1 MKSHLFGV
9 LLALGLLPAVT
20 IVFVQSGLVA
30 LPSMT
35 QTDKVKPVFITAAL
49 PFATKVS
56 LGLHHTCAVL
66 NTGAAKCW
74 GGNDYGQLGI
84 GTTTGISAPV
94 TVSGLGSGVASIAA
108 GWYHTC
114 ALTTGGGVKCWGD
127 NEYGQLGNSTTHDFS
142 TPVTV
147 SGLTSGVSAIAA
159 NGYYTCAIL
168 STGGVKCWGKNS
180 TGQLGNGTTDNSSI
194 PVNVYDLN
202 NGVAAIS
209 SSASHTCARLG
220 TGGIKCWGN
229 NEQGQ
234 LGVGTWYYYSNI
246 PVDVSVFITGV
257 AVISAGG
264 LHTCVVDNTGAAKCW
279 GDNFTGQLGDG
290 TTSDSYTPVDVVGLS
305 SGVVAISAGQDNT
318 CALLNTGAAKC
329 WGYNVFGQLGDGT
342 TIDNPIPVDVSG
354 MSSGAS
360 VIATGIFHT
369 CSLVSTGVVKCWGSN
384 EFGQLG
390 NGTTSD
396 SSTPVRVIGVGIL
409 RVYLPRVRK

>member
-1 MKSHLFGV
+1 MKPHLFAV
-9 LLALGLLPAVT
+9 LLALGVIPVVT
-20 IVFVQSGLVA
+20 ITFVQLGLVA
-30 LPSMT
+30 LPAMK
-35 QTDKVKPVFITAAL
+35 QTNKVKPALTTAAL
-49 PFATKVS
+49 PFATKMS
-56 LGLHHTCAVL
+56 LGLYHTCAVL

-127 NEYGQLGNSTTHDFS
+127 NEYGQLGNGTTHDFS
-142 TPVTV
+142 TPVNV

-159 NGYYTCAIL
+159 DGYYTCAIL

-220 TGGIKCWGN
+220 AGGIKCWGN

-234 LGVGTWYYYSNI
+234 LGVGTWYWYSTI
-246 PVDVSVFITGV
+246 PVDVSVLINGV
-257 AVISAGG
+257 ADISAGG
-264 LHTCVVDNTGAAKCW
+264 GHTRVV
-279 GDNFTGQLGDG
+279 
-290 TTSDSYTPVDVVGLS
+290 
-305 SGVVAISAGQDNT
+305 
-318 CALLNTGAAKC
+318 LNTGAA
-329 WGYNVFGQLGDGT
+329 
-342 TIDNPIPVDVSG
+342 
-354 MSSGAS
+354 
-360 VIATGIFHT
+360 
-369 CSLVSTGVVKCWGSN
+369 KCWGSN

-390 NGTTSD
+390 NGTTSSSYTPVDVVGLSSGVSAIAANGYYTCALLNTGAAKCWGYNTSGQLGDGTTTD
-396 SSTPVRVIGVGIL
+396 SSIPVDVSGLSSGVMAITAGGGHTCALTTGGGVKCWGDNEYGQLGNGTTSDSSIPVRVNGIGII
-409 RVYLPRVRK
+409 RTYLPRVTK